1 MRAGKKVHNKRG
13 TGYHSF
19 TPERPKAWRNNKDMY
34 ALVCVDVFTKKAD
47 MEPMK
52 DKESNTCN
60 KAMDN
65 VFDRLGIPETIYS
78 DEGSEFT
85 NNKFIQLLE
94 KHKIENI
101 YATNHAP
108 VVESFKRTMKRMMD
122 RYMEA
127 YDISSWTTI
136 YRDLLKHSS
145 TGFAPNDIIKKKH
158 RHSQEEYKETW
169 ES

>member
-1 MRAGKKVHNKRG
+1 ML
-13 TGYHSF
+13 
-19 TPERPKAWRNNKDMY
+19 PKAQRNNKNMY

-52 DKESNTCN
+52 DDIESNTYN
-60 KAMDN
+60 KAMEN

-94 KHKIENI
+94 KHEIEII

-108 VVESFKRTMKRMMD
+108 FVESFNKTMKRMMD

-127 YDISSWTTI
+127 NDIS
-136 YRDLLKHSS
+136 R
-145 TGFAPNDIIKKKH
+145 F
-158 RHSQEEYKETW
+158 
-169 ES
+169 